1 MEAMDT
7 TRTNHVERRLGGA
20 LEPVIGSVYFSPEC
34 HANYADL
41 GFDSSPATRGG
52 VALPDGVAYA
62 TSRGALL
69 GEARGR
75 VVAAAFAVFE
85 PLAIAASVERGW
97 TITSASAALA
107 ARESGAIAQ
116 LERILGPDPVG
127 RARVE
132 ELLGRAVDDLAIGP
146 RPLAAG
152 AAAAPITDH
161 PLGPIFRFGDIIRE
175 FRGDSHNAA
184 WAAAGLD
191 ATQIGLLTEL
201 FWGLPLRSYTRT
213 RGWSTEQFD
222 AAEEQLRSRALIR
235 HVRSE
240 PGHKR
245 TSEPIEGASEFTE
258 AGSALREDIEVATD
272 AQMAPVMQRLGD
284 DAAELITLLA
294 PWGAA
299 IRAAGGYL
307 SSGPHDLAAN

>member
-1 MEAMDT
+1 MDT
-7 TRTNHVERRLGGA
+7 TRTTPIERRLGGA

-34 HANYADL
+34 HANYVNL
-41 GFDSSPATRGG
+41 GFDPSPTTRGG

-69 GEARGR
+69 GDAHGR
-75 VVAAAFAVFE
+75 VVAAAFGVFE
-85 PLAIAASVERGW
+85 PLAIAASVDRGW
-97 TITSASAALA
+97 TITSAAPALA

-116 LERILGPDPVG
+116 LERILGADPVG
-127 RARVE
+127 RTRVE

-146 RPLAAG
+146 RALAAG

-161 PLGPIFRFGDIIRE
+161 PLGRIFRFGDIIRE

-201 FWGLPLRSYTRT
+201 FWGLPLRSYART
-213 RGWSTEQFD
+213 RGWSTDQFD
-222 AAEEQLRSRALIR
+222 AAEEILRARGLIDVDGAFTAAGRAER
-235 HVRSE
+235 E
-240 PGHKR
+240 A
-245 TSEPIEGASEFTE
+245 IE
-258 AGSALREDIEVATD
+258 IATD
-272 AQMAPVMQRLGD
+272 VQMAPVMQRLGD
-284 DAAELITLLA
+284 DAAELIALLA

-299 IRAAGGYL
+299 VRSAGGYL
-307 SSGPHDLAAN
+307 SAGPHDLAAG